1 MTAKQTLKQRLVLK
15 TLTNKKNFLGTF
27 ELLLAAFIWGSAFIA
42 QSVGMDHIGPFTF
55 QSIRFLI
62 GGIVLLP
69 VMFIRKR
76 ISKTK
81 AFEKTKESKSK
92 LLKSGVICG
101 LFLTVAASFQQVGLV
116 YTTPGKAGFLTTLYV
131 LFVPLFS
138 LFFKKTPSLN
148 VWIAV
153 LGAMVGLYLLCMNGS
168 LALSFGDTLVF
179 ISALCYAAHIIAV
192 DKLSADVDPI
202 KLSSIQFLTVGI
214 VSLIPTLT
222 VETPDISSIMSAWL
236 PILYT
241 GILSSG
247 VAYTLQVV
255 AQRYTEPTIAAITMS
270 FESVFAVIC
279 ECLILL
285 NFPSFKESVGCI
297 IMFGAIVLAQL
308 PPIKLK
314 RS

>member
-1 MTAKQTLKQRLVLK
+1 MLK
-15 TLTNKKNFLGTF
+15 TLTDKKNFLGTL

-55 QSIRFLI
+55 QSVRFLI

-69 VMFIRKR
+69 VISIRKR
-76 ISKTK
+76 MAKNGTVKTDN
-81 AFEKTKESKSK
+81 ESKAK

-138 LFFKKTPSLN
+138 LFFKKIPSIN
-148 VWIAV
+148 VWLAV
-153 LGAMVGLYLLCMNGS
+153 IGATMGLYLLCMNGT

-192 DKLSADVDPI
+192 DKLSSGVDPI
-202 KLSSIQFLTVGI
+202 KLSSIQFLTVGV
-214 VSLIPTLT
+214 VSLIPMLTL
-222 VETPDISSIMSAWL
+222 ETPDVSSIMSAWL

-255 AQRYTEPTIAAITMS
+255 AQRHTEPTVAAITMS
-270 FESVFAVIC
+270 FESVFAVIS

-285 NFPSFKESVGCI
+285 NFPTFKESIGCI
-297 IMFGAIVLAQL
+297 IMFGAIILAQL

>member
-15 TLTNKKNFLGTF
+15 TLTDKKNFLGTL

-69 VMFIRKR
+69 VIFVRKR
-76 ISKTK
+76 MTK
-81 AFEKTKESKSK
+81 NETDKRTKESKTK
-92 LLKSGVICG
+92 LLKSGIICG

-138 LFFKKTPSLN
+138 LFFKKIPSIN
-148 VWIAV
+148 VWLAV
-153 LGAMVGLYLLCMNGS
+153 IGATVGLYLLCMNGS

-202 KLSSIQFLTVGI
+202 KLSSIQFLTVGV
-214 VSLIPTLT
+214 VSLIPMLTL
-222 VETPDISSIMSAWL
+222 EIPNISSVVSAWL

-255 AQRYTEPTIAAITMS
+255 AQRHTEPTVAAITMS
-270 FESVFAVIC
+270 FESVFAAIC

-285 NFPSFKESVGCI
+285 NFPTVKESVGCI
-297 IMFGAIVLAQL
+297 IMFIAIILAQL